1 MEIKKINILFFLL
14 IILLNGANG
23 ADVEIQDSSFSKI
36 ENNVI
41 YYLNEHKINISFSN
55 LNENLTI
62 YLNNVAKHI
71 SSQTGFYV
79 LSFPSSETFNLKI
92 LEGVSETYNQNL
104 TSRSVKV
111 SDISTVLTSSNL
123 LSKETIKYKVLVNNN
138 EIEKESITLKS
149 KVYDEDNN
157 IISDKEEIFS
167 LSSNSNLAKSFSFI
181 PDNAGDY
188 RIKNEVYFEG
198 FLVKENEKIIEIQI
212 TRPEISL
219 SLSRDEVTVPSDI
232 VTTMIIQNTKVS
244 RDYDIIFQVIDPRGD
259 IIEEIMREVNV
270 PSDTTRSSLFQ
281 LELSEEQDGGEY
293 ILLSKVSFEEGGET
307 YEDEEQR
314 TLRVITP
321 SANVVPSL
329 NTPEIIEVS
338 KEFAFILGFNHLS
351 TKQFRY
357 YYQCYF
363 YDDNNF
369 LSYTYPQNPNSITL
383 GKQEQKDLKLSFTIP
398 SDFKTGKYTQE
409 CKITYGNEVFKTSKE
424 FQIKQPNNYLN
435 LRAISDYHNREAIIK
450 VGHST
455 KSIKELI
462 GFINIFLY
470 DQNGKLIDS
479 DLNNEVII
487 KSKLKEFSS
496 QFNIPEDVPAQ
507 DIRVQVELEALDE
520 TLFEEFDL
528 IENRD
533 NLELY
538 CSSDFVTPQ
547 NNKVSCSVAG
557 ITSSRGN
564 VYIGIV
570 RDGVE
575 IPRIFRSNNK
585 ALLMNVQ
592 EKPLIEEIYNNETDM
607 TEERISELSFN
618 LNFNNI
624 RESKAKIIAVFVDEN
639 GLSSSQEFPVTIIPK
654 GAEIGQTKTYA
665 EDYFEDDKKKPLG
678 STNSEFQ
685 QEVQIKSLSSSQIK
699 VKIKPIS
706 QNDRL
711 IQTGDS
717 RTLDLAPNSALTLT
731 FLHKQ
736 LSNELLTI
744 AKISYLVFLI
754 SDDGTEY
761 LIDTKEVSSIA
772 PKIYYIEPNPNKTN
786 ILGWIFGLFILAII
800 IVLLIGFYKF
810 NKRETN
816 GSSDM
821 SSASRKPHESYEGR

>member
-1 MEIKKINILFFLL
+1 LL

-41 YYLNEHKINISFSN
+41 YYLNEPKINISFLN
-55 LNENLTI
+55 LNDNLTI
-62 YLNNVAKHI
+62 YLDNVAKHK
-71 SSQTGFYV
+71 SSESGFYV
-79 LSFPSSETFNLKI
+79 LSFPDSETFNLKI
-92 LEGVSETYNQNL
+92 LDGVSETYNQNL
-104 TSRSVKV
+104 TSQSVKV

-138 EIEKESITLKS
+138 EIEKDSITLKS
-149 KVYDEDNN
+149 IVSDEDNN

-188 RIKNEVYFEG
+188 KIKNEVYIEG
-198 FLVKENEKIIEIQI
+198 FLVKENEKLIEIQI

-219 SLSRDEVTVPSDI
+219 SLSRNEITVPSDI
-232 VTTMIIQNTKVS
+232 VTTMTIQNTKVS

-259 IIEEIMREVNV
+259 IIEEITREINV

-338 KEFAFILGFNHLS
+338 KEFAFILSFNHLS

-357 YYQCYF
+357 YYQCHF
-363 YDDNNF
+363 YDKNNF

-398 SDFKTGKYTQE
+398 SDFKTGKYIQE

-435 LRAISDYHNREAIIK
+435 LRAISDYHNGEAIIK

-470 DQNGKLIDS
+470 DENGKLIDS
-479 DLNNEVII
+479 DLNNEVTIE
-487 KSKLKEFSS
+487 SKLKEFSS

-538 CSSDFVTPQ
+538 CSSAFVTPQ

-557 ITSSRGN
+557 ITSSRGS

-575 IPRIFRSNNK
+575 IPRIFRPNNK

-592 EKPLIEEIYNNETDM
+592 EKPLIEEIYNNETDI

-639 GLSSSQEFPVTIIPK
+639 GLSSSQEFPVIIIPK

-678 STNSEFQ
+678 SPNSEFQ

-744 AKISYLVFLI
+744 AKVSYLVFLI

-761 LIDTKEVSSIA
+761 LIDTKEVDSIA
-772 PKIYYIEPNPNKTN
+772 PKTYYIEPNPDKTN
-786 ILGWIFGLFILAII
+786 VLGWIFGLFIFAII
-800 IVLLIGFYKF
+800 VILLVGFYKF